1 VNTDSLIQFHS
12 ADATKP
18 RLEIKLLTRLC
29 STDACPT
36 VYSTNRGT
44 LVVQG
49 YRVSAEEV
57 GIDLPESELL
67 VEIPLDVLKEA
78 ARTIG

>member
-1 VNTDSLIQFHS
+1 MQPHS
-12 ADATKP
+12 AEATQP
-18 RLEIKLLTRLC
+18 RLEITLLTRLC
-29 STDACPT
+29 VSDSCPT
-36 VYSTNRGT
+36 VYSTSRGT

-67 VEIPLDVLKEA
+67 VEIPLDVLIEA
-78 ARTIG
+78 ARAIG